1 MKSNSEFIA
10 SVTPVISS
18 VQLPS
23 RTFPSLQK
31 IFLNLAFREQLLFP
45 FNVHIPK
52 KKKNLVISFA
62 EEASNHIFF
71 EIEMTSELSQ
81 FNCISIF
88 KTNKKIKG

>member
-52 KKKNLVISFA
+52 KKNLVISFA